1 MDGIFVA
8 YHNAFEIFG
17 FQYVSRDEMD
27 ERIYGNSATGD
38 AAFNLILQVY
48 NELLAAIVPL
58 YPREHSVRLTF
69 SSDRAGN
76 KLTVFAE
83 DAGLDELQ
91 QGVQVRQFNVSL
103 GSVLNGFR
111 TEHVL
116 LDPRGTDEWKINM
129 AIAQT
134 ATNLAEYDSV
144 RAKVTAVRGDP
155 EDGRGDNF
163 LRIIKENNITFPRS
177 ETGSNTIAPW
187 TIL

>member
-38 AAFNLILQVY
+38 ASFSLILQVY

-58 YPREHSVRLTF
+58 YPKEHAIRLSF
-69 SSDRAGN
+69 SADRAGQ

-83 DAGLDELQ
+83 DAGRDESQ

-103 GSVLNGFR
+103 GSILNGFR
-111 TEHVL
+111 TENVL
-116 LDPRGTDEWKINM
+116 LDPRGTDDWKVNM
-129 AIAQT
+129 SIT
-134 ATNLAEYDSV
+134 MSPTSITEYDSV
-144 RAKVTAVRGDP
+144 RAKATAVRGDP
-155 EDGRGDNF
+155 EDNRGSNL
-163 LRIIKENNITFPRS
+163 LRIMKEASSSPAASSHGPNIL
-177 ETGSNTIAPW
+177 APW